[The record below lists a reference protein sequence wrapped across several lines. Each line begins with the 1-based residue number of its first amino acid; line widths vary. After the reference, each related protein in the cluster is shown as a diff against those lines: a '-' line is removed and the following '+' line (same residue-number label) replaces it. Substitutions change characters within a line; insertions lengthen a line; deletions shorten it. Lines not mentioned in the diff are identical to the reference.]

1 MQDVGAKFFTEPM
14 ELYWIHYQLDKEK
27 LSDKAGTLPGIALNW
42 PQCGNKG
49 SRTSIW
55 HILQRCK
62 LPKLMQEPHLL
73 PRHMQAHLRF
83 AEDRKYIK
91 HQLEHGKLL
100 LLKPKFVNVTWKV
113 YLLGRKIIESWW
125 SRWLSVLLER
135 FVNKE
140 EVPWFLR
147 LLHQKIRN
155 I

>member
-1 MQDVGAKFFTEPM
+1 MQDV
-14 ELYWIHYQLDKEK
+14 DKEK

-91 HQLEHGKLL
+91 HQLEHGGGSVVLETFTSKDTQHLSFG
-100 LLKPKFVNVTWKV
+100 KQNVTNETGV
-113 YLLGRKIIESWW
+113 FGDS
-125 SRWLSVLLER
+125 S
-135 FVNKE
+135 KE
-140 EVPWFLR
+140 TM
-147 LLHQKIRN
+147 N
-155 I
+155 